1 MLSKDF
7 TLTPALIDQII
18 EENVG
23 VAQNPKNNNFGS
35 GRIDALASI
44 NAVPTPNTPPNAVV
58 NPSPSDTAENIAVN
72 TNLSWMNGG
81 GAASYE
87 VSFGT
92 DNPPTNIVNGEAVTS
107 SNYEL
112 IELLE
117 YNTIYYWSINAI
129 NDFGNADGPIWSFT
143 TAGPADEDFETGDFT
158 LYPWA
163 FAGNQDWIVQANEV
177 YEGTYSAKSGLITHD
192 QTSELEIVM
201 NVEEDDIISFY
212 TKISC
217 EEDQNDNWDYLAFY
231 IDSVEQDRWDGEVSW
246 GYQSYDVTAGNR
258 TFKWKY
264 LKDGSVSSGSDCA
277 WLDYITFPSVAPQP
291 PVLVFNP
298 EEFAFEALLNEVITD
313 DLTIENT
320 GSGIG
325 TYSIELIYTGDWL
338 ELDSYSGDVEPD
350 EIDTIELTIDPNGLE
365 NGDYSAEISITDNRN
380 ITVIPVTLT
389 VDMVDVDN
397 TLINANTLVGNHPN
411 PFNPSTTISFSIADQ
426 SNIEVSIYSIKGQKI
441 NTLVKDS
448 FGTGVHTTVWN
459 GNDDSGEPVSSG
471 VYFYKLNVNGKT
483 EATKK
488 MLLLK

>member
-1 MLSKDF
+1 M
-7 TLTPALIDQII
+7 
-18 EENVG
+18 
-23 VAQNPKNNNFGS
+23 
-35 GRIDALASI
+35 
-44 NAVPTPNTPPNAVV
+44 
-58 NPSPSDTAENIAVN
+58 
-72 TNLSWMNGG
+72 
-81 GAASYE
+81 
-87 VSFGT
+87 
-92 DNPPTNIVNGEAVTS
+92 
-107 SNYEL
+107 
-112 IELLE
+112 
-117 YNTIYYWSINAI
+117 
-129 NDFGNADGPIWSFT
+129 
-143 TAGPADEDFETGDFT
+143 
-158 LYPWA
+158 
-163 FAGNQDWIVQANEV
+163 
-177 YEGTYSAKSGLITHD
+177 ITHD

-298 EEFAFEALLNEVITD
+298 EEFTFEALLNEVITD

-320 GSGIG
+320 GSGVG

-448 FGTGVHTTVWN
+448 FGTGVHTKVWN